1 MSTMNDRPAIPG
13 LRPTGMSRRS
23 VLRALGIGGAVAV
36 GGPLLAACGT
46 EGSSEQTTQ
55 DQAAPDKSDTDKSV
69 VWSNWPGYIDYND
82 DETKRPSVQAFEKK
96 TGIKVTY
103 NEDINDNDEFF
114 GKIRTQLAQGQDTG
128 RDVIVLTDWMA
139 GRLIRLSYVQELN
152 KTNIP
157 NAKNL
162 VPNLQNVG
170 FDPGRKRSLPWQSG
184 FTGIGTNGKA
194 LKNVAGITDP
204 SGLTVNDLL
213 TNPKLKG
220 KVTVLTEM
228 RDTMGLIMLD
238 MGKKPE
244 DFTDDDF
251 NAAIAKLGDA
261 VDSGQV
267 RGFTGNDYMQDLASG
282 QIAAC
287 LAWSGDVIQLQADD
301 PSIKLVTPESGQM
314 LWSDNLMIPNK
325 AQHKKNAE
333 IVINNYYDPAVA
345 AQVAAWVNYICPIQ
359 GAKEEAAKIDPELV
373 NNQLIFPNE
382 ATLAKSHVF
391 KALDEA
397 TETKYNEAFQQ
408 LQGN

>member
-1 MSTMNDRPAIPG
+1 MTKMNDRSAIAG

-46 EGSSEQTTQ
+46 EGSSEKTAQN
-55 DQAAPDKSDTDKSV
+55 QAAPDKSDTDKRV

-82 DETKRPSVQAFEKK
+82 DETKRPSINAFEKK

-114 GKIRTQLAQGQDTG
+114 GKIRTQLNQGQDTG
-128 RDVIVLTDWMA
+128 RDIIVLTDWMA

-152 KTNIP
+152 KANIP

-170 FDPGRKRSLPWQSG
+170 FDPGRKQSLPWQSG
-184 FTGIGTNGKA
+184 FTAIGTNGKA
-194 LKNVAGITDP
+194 LKKVAGITDP

-220 KVTVLTEM
+220 RVTVLTEM

-314 LWSDNLMIPNK
+314 IWSDNLMIPNK

-333 IVINNYYDPAVA
+333 ILINNYYDPAVA

-391 KALDEA
+391 KALDEE

>member
-152 KTNIP
+152 RTNIP

-301 PSIKLVTPESGQM
+301 PSIKLVAPESGQM
-314 LWSDNLMIPNK
+314 IWSDNLMIPNK

>member
-1 MSTMNDRPAIPG
+1 MSKMNDRSAIAG

-23 VLRALGIGGAVAV
+23 VLRALGIGGAIAA
-36 GGPLLAACGT
+36 GGPLIAACGT
-46 EGSSEQTTQ
+46 QGSSEKTAQN
-55 DQAAPDKSDTDKSV
+55 QAAPDKSDTDKRV

-82 DETKRPSVQAFEKK
+82 DETKRPSVDAFEKK

-114 GKIRTQLAQGQDTG
+114 GKIRTQLHGGQDTG
-128 RDVIVLTDWMA
+128 RDLIVLTDWMA
-139 GRLIRLSYVQELN
+139 GRLIRLSYVQDLN
-152 KTNIP
+152 KANIP
-157 NAKNL
+157 NAGNL

-184 FTGIGTNGKA
+184 FTAIGTNGKA

-333 IVINNYYDPAVA
+333 ILINNYYDPAVA

-382 ATLAKSHVF
+382 ETLAKSHVF

>member
-1 MSTMNDRPAIPG
+1 MSKMNDRPAIAG

-23 VLRALGIGGAVAV
+23 VLRALGIGGAIAA

-46 EGSSEQTTQ
+46 QGSSEKTAQN
-55 DQAAPDKSDTDKSV
+55 QAAPDKSDTDKRV

-82 DETKRPSVQAFEKK
+82 DETKRPSIDAFEKK

-114 GKIRTQLAQGQDTG
+114 GKIRTQLHGGQDTG

-139 GRLIRLSYVQELN
+139 GRLIRLSYVQDLN
-152 KTNIP
+152 KANIP
-157 NAKNL
+157 NAGNL

-184 FTGIGTNGKA
+184 FTAIGTNGKA

-204 SGLTVNDLL
+204 SALTVNDLL

-267 RGFTGNDYMQDLASG
+267 RGFTGNDYMQDLA
-282 QIAAC
+282 
-287 LAWSGDVIQLQADD
+287 WSGDVIQLQADD

-333 IVINNYYDPAVA
+333 ILINNYYDPAVA

-382 ATLAKSHVF
+382 ETLAKSHVF

>member
-1 MSTMNDRPAIPG
+1 MSKMNDRSAIAG

-23 VLRALGIGGAVAV
+23 VLRALGIGGAIAA
-36 GGPLLAACGT
+36 GGPLIAACGT
-46 EGSSEQTTQ
+46 QGASEKTAQN
-55 DQAAPDKSDTDKSV
+55 QAAPDKSDTDKRV

-82 DETKRPSVQAFEKK
+82 DETKRPSVDAFEKK

-114 GKIRTQLAQGQDTG
+114 GKIRTQLNQGQDTG

-139 GRLIRLSYVQELN
+139 GRLIRLSYVQDLN
-152 KTNIP
+152 KANIP
-157 NAKNL
+157 NAGNL

-184 FTGIGTNGKA
+184 FTAIGTNGKA

-333 IVINNYYDPAVA
+333 ILINNYYDPAVA

-382 ATLAKSHVF
+382 ETLAKSHVF

>member
-1 MSTMNDRPAIPG
+1 MSKMNDRSAIAG

-23 VLRALGIGGAVAV
+23 VLRALGIGGAIAA
-36 GGPLLAACGT
+36 GGPLIAACGT
-46 EGSSEQTTQ
+46 QGASEKTAQN
-55 DQAAPDKSDTDKSV
+55 QAAPDKSDTDKRV

-82 DETKRPSVQAFEKK
+82 DETKRPSVDAFEKK

-114 GKIRTQLAQGQDTG
+114 GKIRTQLHGGQDTG

-139 GRLIRLSYVQELN
+139 GRLIRLSYVQDLN
-152 KTNIP
+152 KANIP
-157 NAKNL
+157 NAGNL

-184 FTGIGTNGKA
+184 FTAIGTNGKA

-333 IVINNYYDPAVA
+333 ILINNYYDPAVA

-382 ATLAKSHVF
+382 ETLAKSHVF

>member
-1 MSTMNDRPAIPG
+1 MSNMNDRPAIAG

-23 VLRALGIGGAVAV
+23 VLRALGIGGAIAA

-46 EGSSEQTTQ
+46 QGSSEKTAQN
-55 DQAAPDKSDTDKSV
+55 QAAPDKSDTDKRV

-82 DETKRPSVQAFEKK
+82 DETKRPSIDAFEKK

-114 GKIRTQLAQGQDTG
+114 GKIRTQLHGGQDTG

-139 GRLIRLSYVQELN
+139 GRLIRLSYVQDLN
-152 KTNIP
+152 KANIP
-157 NAKNL
+157 NAGNL

-184 FTGIGTNGKA
+184 FTAIGTNGKA

-204 SGLTVNDLL
+204 SALTVNDLL

-333 IVINNYYDPAVA
+333 ILINNYYDPAVA

-382 ATLAKSHVF
+382 ETLAKSHVF